1 MCYSLSFFRWW
12 HACCKYVCA
21 YTSAHSDTH
30 TRARARIWIRIKY
43 MYIFVI
49 RYIHIYETYELLSLL
64 KNNKIY
70 LRMSTHI
77 LWIREPCNNADRQ
90 DSPTSLPPSHQQ
102 PSTHLSRRPPQEKT
116 GGDTARA
123 AETAGGKDAA
133 SREVHDS
140 LRAPRCPCRVARRET
155 RRSKGRRGRYT
166 CRRGRRQGTFRCRQ
180 MMMTQN
186 SCYSCLVFQ
195 ILSMIFIRVFFFHL
209 PKVNNYLE

>member
-1 MCYSLSFFRWW
+1 MTCMLQVCVCVYKCTQW
-12 HACCKYVCA
+12 H
-21 YTSAHSDTH
+21 TH
-30 TRARARIWIRIKY
+30 ARARIW

-49 RYIHIYETYELLSLL
+49 RYIWIRYIHIYETWAIQFVK
-64 KNNKIY
+64 KNIIQYISECVHIFCKFASHAIMRTDKIRQQAFLPAINNPLPIY
-70 LRMSTHI
+70 L
-77 LWIREPCNNADRQ
+77 EG
-90 DSPTSLPPSHQQ
+90 
-102 PSTHLSRRPPQEKT
+102 PPQEKT

-186 SCYSCLVFQ
+186 SCYSCLAFQ
-195 ILSMIFIRVFFFHL
+195 ILTMIFIRVFFIFQ
-209 PKVNNYLE
+209 K